1 MLDMGFEP
9 QIRKIVDQ
17 IRPDRQLLMYSATW
31 PKEVR
36 QLAEDFLGENFIHT
50 TIGSTKL
57 AANKRILQIVD
68 VCQNYEKEQKLLRLM
83 KEILGERECKTI
95 IFTETKR
102 RADDLTYIM
111 RRDRWP
117 AAAIHGDKSQGERDH
132 VLREFRNGKTPIL
145 IATDVASRGLDI
157 SDVKFVINY
166 DFPSQIEDYVHRI
179 GRTARGKDA
188 TGTSYTFFT
197 RDNGKHATELLRIL
211 ADADQ
216 KINPKLQELEV
227 ECSFRRG
234 GRDRGGRGRRG
245 GGGGGRFGGGG
256 GGGRFGG
263 RDSPQN
269 GFGSR
274 GGGDRFGN
282 GDGGRGRRRSRS
294 RSRSPPRRARSPPKY
309 SDYSNGY

>member
-1 MLDMGFEP
+1 
-9 QIRKIVDQ
+9 
-17 IRPDRQLLMYSATW
+17 
-31 PKEVR
+31 
-36 QLAEDFLGENFIHT
+36 
-50 TIGSTKL
+50 
-57 AANKRILQIVD
+57 
-68 VCQNYEKEQKLLRLM
+68 M

-95 IFTETKR
+95 VFTETKR

-132 VLREFRNGKTPIL
+132 VLREFRSGKTPIL

-211 ADADQ
+211 SDAAQ
-216 KINPKLQELEV
+216 KINPKLQELEA
-227 ECSFRRG
+227 ECAFNRRP
-234 GRDRGGRGRRG
+234 GRDRGGRGRRGNGG

-256 GGGRFGG
+256 GGGRFG

-269 GFGSR
+269 GGFGGR

-282 GDGGRGRRRSRS
+282 GGGRYGNGDSGRDRRRSRS

-309 SDYSNGY
+309 NDYSNGY